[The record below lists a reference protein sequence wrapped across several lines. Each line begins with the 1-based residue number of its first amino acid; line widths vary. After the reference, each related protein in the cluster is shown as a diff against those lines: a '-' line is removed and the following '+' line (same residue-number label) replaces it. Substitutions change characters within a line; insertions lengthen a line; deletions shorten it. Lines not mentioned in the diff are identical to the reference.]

1 MIRFSKPSYQHDMH
15 RLARLR
21 DERRKLS
28 TRLSQLDKEIAR
40 LKPVKERKAPNG
52 AEVNRWLDE
61 LSRGLDH
68 LVALPADFSRAD
80 LYADHD

>member
-1 MIRFSKPSYQHDMH
+1 MQ

-40 LKPVKERKAPNG
+40 LKPAKDKKVLNKEAI
-52 AEVNRWLDE
+52 NRWFEDI
-61 LSRGLDH
+61 SRDLDH
-68 LVALPADFSRAD
+68 LVSLPADFSRAD
-80 LYADHD
+80 LYVDHD